1 MTLAQKYNAK
11 ALEIMPYMIDD
22 LKVNESLDDYSD
34 IEEEVNRNHSE
45 FIVGMA
51 CVILALVK

>member
-11 ALEIMPYMIDD
+11 ALEVMPGMIDD
-22 LKVNESLDDYSD
+22 LRVDEALDSYGD

-45 FIVGMA
+45 LILGMA
-51 CVILALVK
+51 FVILALVK

>member
-11 ALEIMPYMIDD
+11 ALEVMPGMIDD

-45 FIVGMA
+45 LILGMA
-51 CVILALVK
+51 YVILALVK